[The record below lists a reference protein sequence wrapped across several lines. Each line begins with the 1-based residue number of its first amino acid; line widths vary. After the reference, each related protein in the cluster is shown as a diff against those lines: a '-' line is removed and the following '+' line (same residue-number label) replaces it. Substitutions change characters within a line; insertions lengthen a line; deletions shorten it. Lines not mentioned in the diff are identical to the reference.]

1 MESIA
6 SLLGALSRYLKM
18 VGLSAVVAVITGCAS
33 TTQPSPSS
41 AVSSEKEI
49 AQPVDDTDVVE
60 TETVEE
66 VIESVPTL
74 DFTPELMY
82 YILVAEVAGQRG
94 DIATAIESYH
104 RAAEILDS
112 VTVAGR
118 SAQVALLSRNEG
130 LIMRALERWK
140 AVDPEE
146 MDVYILEVPFLMLR
160 KQINETVEAINKAL
174 QLAPEDKLE
183 TMVRVSESLA
193 EVADPQ
199 TALDVISQLDWY
211 KSGDSVVLL
220 TYARLAFF
228 LQQYPAV
235 LATVDPLLE
244 QEPDNQDY
252 LVLKSDT
259 LQRMGR
265 GDEAL
270 ALIKQE
276 ATRKQASENIRFTY
290 AKLLGEAGRMDEAK
304 LIFEAIQTENPANQ
318 DVLYALGLLALE
330 DNDPQAAKG
339 YFRQL
344 LQGNNGAHQAHYFMG
359 VAEEMAGNIDAALV
373 WYASVPMQ
381 SSRFDTAQTQ
391 YIDLLIKQGK
401 LDKALDH
408 LAMLRVQRPNQA
420 LQYALY
426 EASLL
431 HEHDRTQEAF
441 DYLDKLVKQYP
452 DNQEVRYHRA
462 MIAESMDKLD
472 VLESDLRW
480 ILDKDPNNA
489 QALNAL
495 GYTLTDRTDRHEEA
509 LVMIQKA
516 LELKPGDPFYL
527 DSLGWAYY
535 RLGKLDKAEQYLREA
550 LAVQSDVEFIAHLGE
565 VLWEQ
570 GEHDEAKSVWQQG
583 LEQEAD
589 NELLLE
595 TMRRYGQ

>member
-1 MESIA
+1 
-6 SLLGALSRYLKM
+6 
-18 VGLSAVVAVITGCAS
+18 
-33 TTQPSPSS
+33 
-41 AVSSEKEI
+41 
-49 AQPVDDTDVVE
+49 
-60 TETVEE
+60 
-66 VIESVPTL
+66 
-74 DFTPELMY
+74 
-82 YILVAEVAGQRG
+82 
-94 DIATAIESYH
+94 
-104 RAAEILDS
+104 
-112 VTVAGR
+112 
-118 SAQVALLSRNEG
+118 
-130 LIMRALERWK
+130 
-140 AVDPEE
+140 
-146 MDVYILEVPFLMLR
+146 
-160 KQINETVEAINKAL
+160 
-174 QLAPEDKLE
+174 
-183 TMVRVSESLA
+183 
-193 EVADPQ
+193 
-199 TALDVISQLDWY
+199 
-211 KSGDSVVLL
+211 
-220 TYARLAFF
+220 
-228 LQQYPAV
+228 
-235 LATVDPLLE
+235 
-244 QEPDNQDY
+244 
-252 LVLKSDT
+252 
-259 LQRMGR
+259 
-265 GDEAL
+265 
-270 ALIKQE
+270 
-276 ATRKQASENIRFTY
+276 
-290 AKLLGEAGRMDEAK
+290 
-304 LIFEAIQTENPANQ
+304 
-318 DVLYALGLLALE
+318 
-330 DNDPQAAKG
+330 
-339 YFRQL
+339 
-344 LQGNNGAHQAHYFMG
+344 
-359 VAEEMAGNIDAALV
+359 
-373 WYASVPMQ
+373 MQ

-431 HEHDRTQEAF
+431 HENDRTQEAF

-462 MIAESMDKLD
+462 MIAESVDKLD